1 MRGKMQPEIE
11 VINLDL
17 QGMICAGCVSSVEKA
32 LGGVDGVEL
41 AEVNFALNRASVHYD
56 PEIANPAKL
65 ESAVEAA
72 GFEAHRL
79 KDSDDIPE
87 PSEKSEQ
94 EYLKFRGKMWLAI
107 VFNIPLVLLAMGP
120 MLGVSLPALFAP
132 GTGPLRYG
140 MIQLLLTLPVLWAGR
155 EFYSKGFSTL
165 FHRNPNM
172 DTLVAV
178 GTTSAVGFS
187 LWNNLYYK
195 IHVRPREPARSTAV
209 ESFRSAVDLFQVQ
222 TRQAMTRPTSVP
234 LPAKPVVY

>member
-17 QGMICAGCVSSVEKA
+17 QGMTCAGCVSSVEKA

-79 KDSDDIPE
+79 KDSDDNPE

-107 VFNIPLVLLAMGP
+107 VFSVPLVLLAMLP
-120 MLGVSLPALFAP
+120 MLGFSFPVWILSL
-132 GTGPLRYG
+132 
-140 MIQLLLTLPVLWAGR
+140 
-155 EFYSKGFSTL
+155 
-165 FHRNPNM
+165 
-172 DTLVAV
+172 
-178 GTTSAVGFS
+178 
-187 LWNNLYYK
+187 
-195 IHVRPREPARSTAV
+195 IHI
-209 ESFRSAVDLFQVQ
+209 
-222 TRQAMTRPTSVP
+222 
-234 LPAKPVVY
+234 